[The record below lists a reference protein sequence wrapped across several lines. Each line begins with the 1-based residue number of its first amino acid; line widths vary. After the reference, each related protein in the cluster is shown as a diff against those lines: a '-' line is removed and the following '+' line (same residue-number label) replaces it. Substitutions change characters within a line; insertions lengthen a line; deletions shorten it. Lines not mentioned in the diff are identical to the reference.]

1 MSTII
6 NHNHTSAGVGKECMR
21 PYQTKGLSR
30 VYFALIFVVYVAALF
45 VVNDSYQARVQNHLL
60 NHGRQ
65 FNQSIIDITNTYES
79 FAGFIFFSEISKSE
93 ISEIMYLASMGPSEN
108 LDELRDELYN
118 KLLPLYITANAY
130 NFSQIHFHLD
140 NGVSFLRFHNPDVYG
155 DSLVDIRESVDIVM
169 TEHRPVIGFEEGRFL
184 SGYRYVYP
192 IFHDTQYVGSVELSV
207 SATSVIK
214 ELYKSMDQVDIGMIL
229 DVDSLSSVRV
239 EDLYLYHM
247 TSLLSDKYVIEKE
260 NLNIINSTP
269 KSLNLINDS
278 SFNEALIE
286 KINGD
291 LLGKTSFDVYLNY
304 LGKNYLIHFD
314 ELRNIAGI
322 HVGYIGIVRLDDR
335 ISIFAQERS
344 QLVLIVTGI
353 TMLMISI
360 FYLVMKKEEAINKYA
375 MTDSLTGIYNRG
387 TFIDFSRKLLARQRR
402 EHSPVSLAMID
413 IDNFKDAN
421 DQFGHR
427 VGDKVLGEIANV
439 ILDCIRDSDVIAR
452 YGGDELVLLLPDTEL
467 DVAECVL
474 ERIRFIVESTIFTKI
489 KNITVSIGVHQ
500 IAPHE
505 TLDDAIMKADIALYR
520 AKELGRNQVV
530 SSQPSH

>member
-1 MSTII
+1 LV
-6 NHNHTSAGVGKECMR
+6 H
-21 PYQTKGLSR
+21 
-30 VYFALIFVVYVAALF
+30 
-45 VVNDSYQARVQNHLL
+45 
-60 NHGRQ
+60 
-65 FNQSIIDITNTYES
+65 FN
-79 FAGFIFFSEISKSE
+79 
-93 ISEIMYLASMGPSEN
+93 
-108 LDELRDELYN
+108 
-118 KLLPLYITANAY
+118 
-130 NFSQIHFHLD
+130 
-140 NGVSFLRFHNPDVYG
+140 
-155 DSLVDIRESVDIVM
+155 
-169 TEHRPVIGFEEGRFL
+169 
-184 SGYRYVYP
+184 
-192 IFHDTQYVGSVELSV
+192 
-207 SATSVIK
+207 
-214 ELYKSMDQVDIGMIL
+214 
-229 DVDSLSSVRV
+229 
-239 EDLYLYHM
+239 
-247 TSLLSDKYVIEKE
+247 
-260 NLNIINSTP
+260 
-269 KSLNLINDS
+269 
-278 SFNEALIE
+278 
-286 KINGD
+286 
-291 LLGKTSFDVYLNY
+291 
-304 LGKNYLIHFD
+304 

>member
-1 MSTII
+1 
-6 NHNHTSAGVGKECMR
+6 MR

-65 FNQSIIDITNTYES
+65 FNQSIIDITNMYES
-79 FAGFIFFSEISKSE
+79 FAGFIFYSEISKSE

-108 LDELRDELYN
+108 RDELRDELYN
-118 KLLPLYITANAY
+118 KLLPLYLTANAY
-130 NFSQIHFHLD
+130 NFSQIHFQLD

-155 DSLVDIRESVDIVM
+155 DSLVDIRKSVDIVM

-229 DVDSLSSVRV
+229 DMDSLSSVRV

-286 KINGD
+286 KINKD
-291 LLGKTSFDVYLNY
+291 LLGKTSFDVHLNY
-304 LGKNYLIHFD
+304 SGKNYLVHFD
-314 ELRNIAGI
+314 ELRNIAGN

-387 TFIDFSRKLLARQRR
+387 TFIDLSRKLLARQRR

-427 VGDKVLGEIANV
+427 VGDKLLGEIANV

-452 YGGDELVLLLPDTEL
+452 YGGDEIVILLTDTEL

-474 ERIRFIVESTIFTKI
+474 EHIRFIVESTVFTKI

-500 IAPHE
+500 IASHE